1 MFKKQMLYIFGQI
14 LMRNAWTNGSQFI
27 KCPICRQGCESID
40 LFRGPGL
47 ESLQTNHDKLNFAKM
62 HQTLKFN
69 LEYGQ

>member
-1 MFKKQMLYIFGQI
+1 
-14 LMRNAWTNGSQFI
+14 MRNAWTNGSQFI

-40 LFRGPGL
+40 LFCGPGL